1 MSVEQLITLSRIFL
15 GIGILLLILAVVMY
29 VKLDIYRA
37 WHIVTGRQI
46 KEKEIKSGKRIAIKN
61 SQKIATEKIKE
72 KLMKAKVE
80 ERTEV
85 LTSQPQED
93 EDRTIELDR
102 QDKTEPLTVE
112 QIPATAPL
120 EGIRM
125 KYDVT
130 FIHTEVRI

>member
-1 MSVEQLITLSRIFL
+1 MILFDIITLSRIFL

-46 KEKEIKSGKRIAIKN
+46 KEKEVKSGKRIAIKN

-85 LTSQPQED
+85 LTSQPG
-93 EDRTIELDR
+93 R
-102 QDKTEPLTVE
+102 
-112 QIPATAPL
+112 
-120 EGIRM
+120 
-125 KYDVT
+125 
-130 FIHTEVRI
+130 

>member
-1 MSVEQLITLSRIFL
+1 MNISWDNIDNLEDSHITYLLYKESKTVSQISKIRNLSSVEVNDQLI
-15 GIGILLLILAVVMY
+15 
-29 VKLDIYRA
+29 
-37 WHIVTGRQI
+37 
-46 KEKEIKSGKRIAIKN
+46 
-61 SQKIATEKIKE
+61 
-72 KLMKAKVE
+72 KAKLE

>member
-15 GIGILLLILAVVMY
+15 GVGILLSILAVVMY
-29 VKLDIYRA
+29 VKLDIYIA

-46 KEKEIKSGKRIAIKN
+46 KEKEVKHRRQSTIKN
-61 SQKIATEKIKE
+61 SQKIATEKIKQR
-72 KLMKAKVE
+72 LLKAKVE
-80 ERTEV
+80 EHTEI
-85 LTSQPQED
+85 LSTQEPLC
-93 EDRTIELDR
+93 EDKTIELER

-112 QIPATAPL
+112 QVPETAPL